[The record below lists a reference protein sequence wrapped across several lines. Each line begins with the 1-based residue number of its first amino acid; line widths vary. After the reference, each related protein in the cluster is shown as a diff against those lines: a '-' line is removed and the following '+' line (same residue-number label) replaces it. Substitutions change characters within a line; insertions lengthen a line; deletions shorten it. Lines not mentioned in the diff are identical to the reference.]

1 VILGQWQESFLCT
14 EIGADIRKKIFFKKI
29 ITVLSVI
36 LALYLSG
43 NLTLVHGSGF
53 LIDTQGASS
62 VAQGAATIAHT
73 DCASAIFFNPA
84 LLNKLEGTQIEIGTT
99 LFFPSIKFESD
110 TTGKTSKAGTE
121 FDYTGT
127 FFVTHKFN
135 DKISAGIGV
144 FSPFGLETAWP
155 DDWEGRYIT
164 TKSELQTFNIN
175 PAVSYQITPYLA
187 VSAGFDVLLL
197 DATMEKKINLSGL
210 LGFPVPDGEQKLDGD
225 GTGLGYNL
233 GILLEPHKDVAIG
246 ASYRSEIKVDVEGKV
261 NHDIPDSIP
270 LPYREEIQT
279 ALPNTKATTDTV
291 LPQQAYMGIYY
302 KGFDPLTFEIA
313 ARWEGWA
320 SYDSFKIHFD
330 KPVADSTSSVFEKNW
345 KDTYSY
351 NIGVKYQLNES
362 VAFLAGYL
370 YNENPIP
377 DETFEPSIPDANSQ
391 QFSIGTD
398 IKFRKLRLAFAY
410 AYQKWQERNK
420 RNAIDDDP
428 IDGIL
433 NSETSA
439 NGKYRSDVHVICISL
454 NYRF

>member
-1 VILGQWQESFLCT
+1 M
-14 EIGADIRKKIFFKKI
+14 
-29 ITVLSVI
+29 
-36 LALYLSG
+36 LALYHSG
-43 NLTLVHGSGF
+43 NMTLVHGSGF
-53 LIDTQGASS
+53 AIDTQGASS
-62 VAQGAATIAHT
+62 LAQGAATIAHT
-73 DCASAIFFNPA
+73 DYASAIFFNPA

-99 LFFPSIKFESD
+99 LFFPSIKFKSD
-110 TTGKTSKAGTE
+110 ITGKTFKIKTE
-121 FDYTGT
+121 IDYAET

-144 FSPFGLETAWP
+144 FNPFGLETAWP
-155 DDWEGRYIT
+155 DDWEGRYIA

-175 PAVSYQITPYLA
+175 PAVSYQITPYIA
-187 VSAGFDVLLL
+187 VSAGLDVLLL
-197 DATMEKKINLSGL
+197 DAIMEKKINLSGL

-246 ASYRSEIKVDVEGKV
+246 ASYRSKIKVDVEGKV
-261 NHDIPDSIP
+261 SHDIPHSIP
-270 LPYREEIQT
+270 SPYREEIQV
-279 ALPNTKATTDTV
+279 ALPNTSATTDIV
-291 LPQQAYMGIYY
+291 LPQQAYIGVYY

-313 ARWEGWA
+313 TRWEGWS

-330 KPVADSTSSVFEKNW
+330 KPVADSTSSVLGKNW

-370 YNENPIP
+370 YSENPVP
-377 DETFEPSIPDANSQ
+377 DETFEPSVPDADAH

-398 IKFRKLRLAFAY
+398 IKFNKLRLALAY
-410 AYQKWQERNK
+410 AYQKWQGRNK
-420 RNAIDDDP
+420 HNAIDDNP
-428 IDGIL
+428 NDGVF

-439 NGKYRSDVHVICISL
+439 NGEYRSEVHVIGISL